1 MEGLLVGGRGG
12 SWMVTRSSWMSLR
25 TILWMVPKVSHG
37 QFLWVSHRWA
47 PGSHGWCLGHLMEL
61 SWGLMDALSI
71 CCGHS

>member
-1 MEGLLVGGRGG
+1 
-12 SWMVTRSSWMSLR
+12 MSLR